1 MSMRHPAFPRAAK
14 LLLKIALLFPIV
26 GALSVAPPAQAIP
39 VFDSANYT
47 QNLLT
52 AARTLQQINQQVQ
65 SLQNE
70 ATMLTNMARNLSR
83 ASFPEIQAIS
93 QRLKEVEQL
102 MASAQGIDF
111 RIDSFETQLRRLYRT
126 DFDSTLQKDRRLADA
141 RLRFDAAMQAHEQ
154 SMRMQSK
161 IVSALA
167 DDAVTLDAIAARS
180 QQSEGALQVGQAT
193 NQLLALAAKQ
203 QMQLQTLMAAQYRAD
218 AMEQARRTQ
227 AQADARTAAKQFLG
241 TGKAYSPN

>member
-1 MSMRHPAFPRAAK
+1 MSTRHPAFPRAAK
-14 LLLKIALLFPIV
+14 LLLKVALLIPIA

-102 MASAQGIDF
+102 MASAQGID
-111 RIDSFETQLRRLYRT
+111 
-126 DFDSTLQKDRRLADA
+126 
-141 RLRFDAAMQAHEQ
+141 
-154 SMRMQSK
+154 
-161 IVSALA
+161 
-167 DDAVTLDAIAARS
+167 
-180 QQSEGALQVGQAT
+180 
-193 NQLLALAAKQ
+193 
-203 QMQLQTLMAAQYRAD
+203 
-218 AMEQARRTQ
+218 
-227 AQADARTAAKQFLG
+227 
-241 TGKAYSPN
+241 

>member
-1 MSMRHPAFPRAAK
+1 MFARPIFLPARSVAM
-14 LLLKIALLFPIV
+14 LKVALLIS
-26 GALSVAPPAQAIP
+26 LSGGLAVPAAQAIP
-39 VFDSANYT
+39 VFDSANYA

-52 AARTLQQINQQVQ
+52 ATRTLQQINQQIQ

-70 ATMLTNMARNLSR
+70 ATMLSNMARNLSR

-102 MASAQGIDF
+102 MATAQGIDF
-111 RIDSFETQLRRLYRT
+111 RIDRFETQLRRLYRA
-126 DFDSTLQKDRRLADA
+126 DFETALHQDQRLADA
-141 RLRFDAAMQAHEQ
+141 RSRFEAAMQAHEQ
-154 SMRMQSK
+154 SMRVQST
-161 IVSALA
+161 IVSAIT
-167 DDAVTLDAIAARS
+167 DDAATLDAIAARS

-203 QMQLQTLMAAQYRAD
+203 QMQLQTMMAAQYRAV

-227 AQADARTAAKQFLG
+227 AEADARMAAKQFLG